1 MVLMLLARGR
11 QVCVAAPLRVHRRL
25 QMRLKDKVAVITG
38 GLVAKAIGKYI
49 LEHKHGVGLL
59 HSIVL

>member
-1 MVLMLLARGR
+1 
-11 QVCVAAPLRVHRRL
+11 
-25 QMRLKDKVAVITG
+25 MRLKDKVAVITG